1 MRAMKRRPNRRRRGG
16 RRGHPRRRRVLAV
29 SLAALAAGAVAA
41 VVIFRAVTGGP
52 QPAPE
57 QPVAATPAAL
67 FRPDD
72 LRIVERGREVYATS
86 CAQCHGADLEG
97 QADWRQRGA
106 DGLLPA
112 PPHDETGHTWHHTDQ
127 VLFDLT
133 KYGMQRFAGPD
144 YRSAMPAYLGV
155 LSDEDIIAAMSY
167 VKSRW
172 PESIRRQHDALNAQR
187 AGG

>member
-1 MRAMKRRPNRRRRGG
+1 MKRP
-16 RRGHPRRRRVLAV
+16 VV
-29 SLAALAAGAVAA
+29 LAAGLAA
-41 VVIFRAVTGGP
+41 VVAAGIAAVMVFRSNPGR
-52 QPAPE
+52 QPTPPE
-57 QPVAATPAAL
+57 RPAL

-72 LRIVERGREVYATS
+72 RRIVDRGRYVYGVS
-86 CAQCHGADLEG
+86 CAQCHGANLEG
-97 QADWRQRGA
+97 QANWRQRGA

-144 YRSAMPAYLGV
+144 YRSAMPAYRGV

-167 VKSRW
+167 IKSRW
-172 PESIRRQHDALNAQR
+172 PDSIRRQHDALNAQSR
-187 AGG
+187 GGG

>member
-1 MRAMKRRPNRRRRGG
+1 MKRP
-16 RRGHPRRRRVLAV
+16 VV
-29 SLAALAAGAVAA
+29 LAAGLAA
-41 VVIFRAVTGGP
+41 VVAAGIAAVMIFRSNPGG
-52 QPAPE
+52 QPTPPE
-57 QPVAATPAAL
+57 RPGAL

-72 LRIVERGREVYATS
+72 RRIVDRGRYVYGVS
-86 CAQCHGADLEG
+86 CAQCHGANLEG
-97 QADWRQRGA
+97 QANWRQRGA

-144 YRSAMPAYLGV
+144 YRSAMPAYREV

-167 VKSRW
+167 IKSRW
-172 PESIRRQHDALNAQR
+172 PDSIRRQHDALNAQR
-187 AGG
+187 RAGG